1 MKTGMEIRDINTTQ
15 RPIVKHLFGIMR
27 TRVEW
32 YSFFDKSSHF
42 SAYPIKYIKLQ
53 YFRLMN
59 YSLEICAY
67 SAESVL
73 RAARAGAHR
82 VELCAGRLE
91 GGTTPS
97 AGLIQ
102 EALAVGDI
110 DVFPIIRPRGGDFCY
125 TDAEFRE
132 MLYDIEMLRETGVK
146 GIVTGVLLPD
156 GNMDIHRM
164 AMLKDT
170 AGDMEFC
177 CHRAI
182 DMTRNMMNAMEQLI
196 ELGVKRVLSSGGHNT
211 AIEGIET
218 LSQLQQTYGS
228 QIEIMA
234 GSGVNSRNILQL
246 MKVGIRH
253 FHASAGRLELSPMQ
267 YRNEH
272 ISMGKESGADEFA
285 RFEADETE
293 IVAMLTHLKN
303 LQLS

>member
-1 MKTGMEIRDINTTQ
+1 MTK
-15 RPIVKHLFGIMR
+15 F
-27 TRVEW
+27 
-32 YSFFDKSSHF
+32 
-42 SAYPIKYIKLQ
+42 
-53 YFRLMN
+53 
-59 YSLEICAY
+59 SLEICAY

-102 EALAVGDI
+102 EALAIGSI

-125 TDAEFRE
+125 SDAEFRE
-132 MLYDIEMLRETGVK
+132 MLYDIEILRETGVK
-146 GIVTGVLLPD
+146 GIVTGILLPD
-156 GNMDIHRM
+156 GKMDMHRM

-170 AGDMEFC
+170 AGDLELC

-182 DMTRNMMNAMEQLI
+182 DMTNNMLNAIEDLI

-228 QIEIMA
+228 HIEIMA
-234 GSGVNSRNILQL
+234 GSGVNSKNIPRL
-246 MKVGIRH
+246 MEAGIRH
-253 FHASAGRLELSPMQ
+253 FHASAGRLEPSPMQ

-293 IVAMLTHLKN
+293 IVAMLAHLKN
-303 LQLS
+303 LN

>member
-1 MKTGMEIRDINTTQ
+1 MSN
-15 RPIVKHLFGIMR
+15 F
-27 TRVEW
+27 
-32 YSFFDKSSHF
+32 
-42 SAYPIKYIKLQ
+42 
-53 YFRLMN
+53 
-59 YSLEICAY
+59 SLEICAY

-125 TDAEFRE
+125 SDAEFRE

-146 GIVTGVLLPD
+146 GIVSGILLPD

-170 AGDMEFC
+170 AGDLEFC

-182 DMTRNMMNAMEQLI
+182 DMTNNMQNAIEDLI

-228 QIEIMA
+228 HIEIMA
-234 GSGVNSRNILQL
+234 GSGVKSNNILVL
-246 MKVGIRH
+246 KEVGLCH
-253 FHASAGRLELSPMQ
+253 FHASAGRPEKSPMI
-267 YRNEH
+267 YRNEN
-272 ISMGKESGADEFA
+272 INMGKDSGMDEFA
-285 RFEADETE
+285 RFEADEKE
-293 IVAMLTHLKN
+293 IVTMLTHLKN
-303 LQLS
+303 VQ